1 MESLDAYACAAQWH
15 CGRVY
20 RPRTQTHPYAPQVGA
35 AAPMNDTS
43 PAAVHRAR
51 WLKWPLI
58 LLALAGVGAFL
69 WQALPGGAYP
79 TDLSR
84 VGAGR
89 PVLVLAHDTN
99 YVGSAEV
106 MELMNGIRGDYDGR
120 VDFLVAHLALADA
133 QVFAERHAARD
144 GTVLLFAADGR
155 RVGVVHMPQ
164 NADELRRAL
173 AQAFGP

>member
-1 MESLDAYACAAQWH
+1 
-15 CGRVY
+15 
-20 RPRTQTHPYAPQVGA
+20 
-35 AAPMNDTS
+35 MNDTP
-43 PAAVHRAR
+43 PAAGRFPR
-51 WLKWPLI
+51 GLKWPLI
-58 LLALAGVGAFL
+58 LLSLAGVGAFL
-69 WQALPGGAYP
+69 WQALPRGAYP

-106 MELMNGIRGDYDGR
+106 MELMNGLRGDYAGR

-133 QVFAERHAARD
+133 QAFAARHAASD

-155 RVGVVHMPQ
+155 RVGVLHQPQ
-164 NADELRRAL
+164 SADELRRAL
-173 AQAFGP
+173 AQAFGR

>member
-1 MESLDAYACAAQWH
+1 MLMPARCGGNRAACIVA
-15 CGRVY
+15 GRQSK
-20 RPRTQTHPYAPQVGA
+20 PRALQTAA

-43 PAAVHRAR
+43 PATSR
-51 WLKWPLI
+51 WPRRLKWPLI

-69 WQALPGGAYP
+69 WQALPRGAYP

-89 PVLVLAHDTN
+89 PTLVLAHDAN
-99 YVGSAEV
+99 YVGGAEV
-106 MELMNGIRGDYDGR
+106 MELLNGIRPDYAER
-120 VDFLVAHLALADA
+120 VDFLVAHLAMADA
-133 QVFAERHAARD
+133 QAFAARHAASD

-155 RVGVVHMPQ
+155 RVGVLRQPRS
-164 NADELRRAL
+164 ADELRSAL